1 MAVAKKACEVCGLAD
16 LRLVHRHHIIP
27 RCDPRCTNGLG
38 NIAFLCANDHV
49 RVHAGD
55 IVILG
60 VYSSTSGR
68 CLVCH
73 SMYEEPPFPKEHW
86 IIKDNP
92 LVLTVSGDS
101 DDFDPVE
108 NPENYQ

>member
-1 MAVAKKACEVCGLAD
+1 MTIPKRTCEVCGLTD

-27 RCDPRCTNGLG
+27 RCDSRCTNGLG

-60 VYSSTSGR
+60 VYDSTNGR
-68 CLVCH
+68 CLVWH
-73 SMYEEPPFPKEHW
+73 SKDEEPPFPKGYW
-86 IIKDNP
+86 LIKENP
-92 LVLTVSGDS
+92 LVLTVRGDS
-101 DDFDPVE
+101 DDLDLVE
-108 NPENYQ
+108 NLENYQ